1 MSITLYL
8 GCMYSGKT
16 SELIREYKR
25 WQKIG
30 NSVICINYIDD
41 KRYDVKDEDQFMY
54 SHNMEKVRCIK
65 TKLLN
70 TISVDVLHDI
80 DIIMINE
87 GQFFSDIKEFCENW
101 CDKYNKDIIICGL
114 DGDFEREPMGQM
126 NQLISICDNITK
138 LKALCNICKDETPGL
153 FSWRISNN
161 KSKIH
166 IGTDYIPVCRKH
178 YNILKHERD
187 SKDDNIE
194 SNK

>member
-30 NSVICINYIDD
+30 KSIICINYIDD
-41 KRYDVKDEDQFMY
+41 KRYDVIDEDQFMY
-54 SHNMEKVRCIK
+54 SHNMEKARCIK

-70 TISVDVLHDI
+70 TISDDVLHDI

-87 GQFFSDIKEFCENW
+87 GQFFSDIKEFCEKW

-126 NQLISICDNITK
+126 NQLISITSQIFIIMVWNY
-138 LKALCNICKDETPGL
+138 LHPGM
-153 FSWRISNN
+153 WTA
-161 KSKIH
+161 K
-166 IGTDYIPVCRKH
+166 
-178 YNILKHERD
+178 
-187 SKDDNIE
+187 
-194 SNK
+194 